1 MFNFPSERMIP
12 MSESLYDNDQKL
24 KTSHVFKAKMKLDK
38 LAFHRCIAEGLG
50 WSITDFPVVRYAV
63 REVTQPYVGDYTVRC
78 ISNLDT
84 TSEVSEIRSSFE
96 IPKEAFPQI
105 LIHGLKTIMGINV
118 IDIEIERLWTYDQEL
133 EIEVTFK
140 EKE

>member
-63 REVTQPYVGDYTVRC
+63 KEVTQPYVET
-78 ISNLDT
+78 IQLD
-84 TSEVSEIRSSFE
+84 VFL
-96 IPKEAFPQI
+96 I
-105 LIHGLKTIMGINV
+105 LIRQVKYLRLDHLLKSQ
-118 IDIEIERLWTYDQEL
+118 RKR
-133 EIEVTFK
+133 FRK
-140 EKE
+140 F